1 MGLWLCAGGGGSIKC
16 GMKRAVGDVRG
27 RRIYSSIYVMQRKRK
42 EKGRHTGEAG
52 RAARQRACR

>member
-1 MGLWLCAGGGGSIKC
+1 
-16 GMKRAVGDVRG
+16 MKRAVGDVRG
-27 RRIYSSIYVMQRKRK
+27 RRIYSSIYVMQRTRK